1 MTFCCLAVSVFSVL
15 LTMFGRLH
23 NTLVMLADVVGVTY
37 WLYGKDGIHSGPLLN
52 FTLVKYIV
60 KK

>member
-1 MTFCCLAVSVFSVL
+1 
-15 LTMFGRLH
+15 MFGRLH